1 MAFMRSDVKLKLP
14 GRGPS
19 VSMLGLALAL
29 LRSPCCLR
37 LHRVDLDH
45 MCVWQGALQSSSTAL
60 VQVPRDK
67 ASEGLEVI
75 STTQQALVHR
85 LGDKVLED
93 TTHDFLKRPMVR
105 LHEPIPVAM
114 QNVLRHR
121 VQTLHYMHHAV
132 S

>member
-1 MAFMRSDVKLKLP
+1 
-14 GRGPS
+14 
-19 VSMLGLALAL
+19 
-29 LRSPCCLR
+29 
-37 LHRVDLDH
+37 

-114 QNVLRHR
+114 KNVLRHR